1 MEPAILIITL
11 LCGMLVSR
19 IGLPPL
25 IGYLAAGFVLFTLGI
40 EDASLPLLQQLADLG
55 VTLLLFAIGLKLD
68 LKSLFKAEV
77 WATSSIHLI
86 GSMIFFVPI
95 LKLLGLAGIEQLVGY
110 SLNQLLI
117 ISFALSFSSTV
128 FAVKVIEDNGDMK
141 SLYGRVAIGILIM
154 QDIFAVVFLTVSKG
168 EIPSIWALGLLLL
181 PVIKP
186 LIYKVFDRVGH
197 GEMLVL
203 FGLVMALVVGA
214 WLFETVGLKPDL
226 GALIIGIL
234 LAGHAKSSELAKSIY
249 YFKELFLVAFFL
261 TIGLNGLPTW
271 SDIGLATILVLLVP
285 VKIALFVYLL
295 TTFKL
300 RSRTALLASF
310 NLGNYSEF
318 GLIVA
323 AVAAYKGWLPAS
335 WLIIIA
341 VALSISFLFAAPL
354 NASVSKIYQRFQSR
368 LSKMEKHPLHPED
381 RRIKVGNPRFLI
393 FGMGRIGS
401 GAYDELRARYDGEIL
416 GIEHK
421 QELVE
426 FHRSQGRNVVH
437 GDAGDTDF
445 WEKLD
450 KAPDLELVLLAIPSH
465 VGNLFAVEQ
474 LKKLNYDGKIS
485 AIVQYQEDADALKA
499 AGVDTAYNLYEAAGA
514 GFVEHV
520 IYELLDPT
528 EQDKQEAIDKAP
540 VDEHPE
546 PLPPLEEVTE
556 QDIEYGDGQVASDNK
571 S

>member
-11 LCGMLVSR
+11 LCGLLVSKV
-19 IGLPPL
+19 GLPPL
-25 IGYLAAGFVLFTLGI
+25 IGYLAAGFVLFTFGI
-40 EDASLPLLQQLADLG
+40 QDTSLPLLQQLANLG
-55 VTLLLFAIGLKLD
+55 VTLLLFSIGLKLD

-86 GSMIFFVPI
+86 GSIIFFIPI
-95 LKLLGLAGIEQLVGY
+95 LKLLGMAGLEQLEGY
-110 SLNQLLI
+110 TLNQLLL

-154 QDIFAVVFLTVSKG
+154 QDIFAVVFLTISKG
-168 EIPSIWALGLLLL
+168 DVPSIWALGLLLL
-181 PVIKP
+181 PFARP
-186 LIYKVFDRVGH
+186 LIYKVFDKVGH
-197 GEMLVL
+197 SEMLVL

-214 WLFETVGLKPDL
+214 WLFEAVGLKPDL

-234 LAGHAKSSELAKSIY
+234 LAGHAKSSELAKSMY

-271 SDIGLATILVLLVP
+271 SDIGLAGILVMLVP
-285 VKIALFVYLL
+285 VKIAMFMYLL
-295 TTFKL
+295 TRFKL
-300 RSRTALLASF
+300 RSRTSLLASF
-310 NLGNYSEF
+310 NLANYSEF

-323 AVAAYKGWLPAS
+323 AVAAHKGWLPAS

-354 NASVSKIYQRFQSR
+354 NSSVNKIYQHFQSH
-368 LSKMEKHPLHPED
+368 LVKLEKHPLHPED
-381 RRIKVGNPRFLI
+381 RQIKIGNPRFLI

-401 GAYDELRARYDGEIL
+401 GAYDELRLRFDGEIL

-421 QELVE
+421 QELVD
-426 FHRSQGRNVVH
+426 FHRSQGRNVVQ

-445 WEKLD
+445 WEKLER
-450 KAPDLELVLLAIPSH
+450 APNLELVLLAIPHH

-474 LKKLNYDGKIS
+474 LKKLNYGGKIS
-485 AIVQYQEDADALKA
+485 AIVQYAEDAEALNA
-499 AGVDTAYNLYEAAGA
+499 AGVDSAYNLYEAAGA
-514 GFVEHV
+514 GFVDHV
-520 IYELLDPT
+520 IYEHLDEP
-528 EQDKQEAIDKAP
+528 QEKVNRA
-540 VDEHPE
+540 E
-546 PLPPLEEVTE
+546 
-556 QDIEYGDGQVASDNK
+556 QVASEAMQDNATD
-571 S
+571 STSSSTNNGQV